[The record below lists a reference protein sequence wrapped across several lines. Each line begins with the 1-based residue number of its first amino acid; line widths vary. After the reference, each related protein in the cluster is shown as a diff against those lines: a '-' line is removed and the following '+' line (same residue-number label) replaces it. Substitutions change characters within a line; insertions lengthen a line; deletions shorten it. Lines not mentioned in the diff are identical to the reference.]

1 MVNMY
6 GNANGLHS
14 PCHVRKIETIASD
27 DEAIND
33 KNMEVFMMMGG
44 FG

>member
-6 GNANGLHS
+6 GKASGLQS
-14 PCHVRKIETIASD
+14 PCHVRKIETMASD

-33 KNMEVFMMMGG
+33 RDVEVFMMMG
-44 FG
+44 